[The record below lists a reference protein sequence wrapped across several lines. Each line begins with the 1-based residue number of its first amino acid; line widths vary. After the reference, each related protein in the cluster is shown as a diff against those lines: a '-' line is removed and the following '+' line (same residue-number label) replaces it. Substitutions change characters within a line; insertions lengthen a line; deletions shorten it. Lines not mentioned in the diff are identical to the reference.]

1 MNEEQGRHHQPL
13 SGVSQEWSELL
24 RRLAACKHENP
35 LDPKLSSERV
45 QEIFATRARELRC
58 RERQENVE
66 DFFEVLK
73 FRLGEDRFAFP
84 LETVSEVYQ
93 LLPITEI
100 PNTPTFVLGVV
111 NLRRRICSVVDL
123 RRLLGLSVSHKG
135 PANGRLLILASEK
148 MEFAVPVDELGQ
160 VGRVCNDSLQSEFS
174 VLSGRAARYFRGVT
188 PERLVV
194 LDAVAMLSDEELIV
208 K

>member
-1 MNEEQGRHHQPL
+1 MNEEHGRHHQSL
-13 SGVSQEWSELL
+13 TDVSLEWSELL
-24 RRLAACKHENP
+24 RRLAACKQETP
-35 LDPKLSSERV
+35 LDPKLSSEKV
-45 QEIFATRARELRC
+45 QEIFAARAHELRY
-58 RERQENVE
+58 RECHENIG
-66 DFFEVLK
+66 DFFEVLE

-93 LLPITEI
+93 LLPVTEI
-100 PNTPTFVLGVV
+100 PNTPSFVLGVV

-123 RRLLGLSVSHKG
+123 RRLLGLPASHKG
-135 PANGRLLILASEK
+135 PANGHLLILASK
-148 MEFAVPVDELGQ
+148 RMEFAVPVDELGQ
-160 VGRVCNDSLQSEFS
+160 VGRVCNDSLQPEFS

-188 PERLVV
+188 SERLVV